1 MATSIL
7 VVKIRQPKLATKISK
22 ACLGKLF
29 AELLEISGVKPWRC
43 GEVDDFLVLHC
54 DVIGTLLNLY
64 GPIRSNYWWKHL
76 SVDLFQQ
83 LVTHSLR
90 LTDEGATTPKLVSGW
105 DKYCNF

>member
-1 MATSIL
+1 MTN
-7 VVKIRQPKLATKISK
+7 ISK

-64 GPIRSNYWWKHL
+64 GPMRLNYWWEH
-76 SVDLFQQ
+76 F
-83 LVTHSLR
+83 
-90 LTDEGATTPKLVSGW
+90 VSGFVSTIG
-105 DKYCNF
+105 DSIPTPD

>member
-29 AELLEISGVKPWRC
+29 VELLELSGVKPWRC
-43 GEVDDFLVLHC
+43 GEVDD
-54 DVIGTLLNLY
+54 
-64 GPIRSNYWWKHL
+64 
-76 SVDLFQQ
+76 FQQ

-105 DKYCNF
+105 DKYSNF